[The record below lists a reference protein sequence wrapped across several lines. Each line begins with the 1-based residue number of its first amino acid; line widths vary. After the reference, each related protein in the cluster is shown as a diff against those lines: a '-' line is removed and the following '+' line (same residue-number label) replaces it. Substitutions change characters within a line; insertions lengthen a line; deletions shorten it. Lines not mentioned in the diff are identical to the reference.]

1 MTNASRS
8 DPLLMVTQLI
18 LRIGM
23 VILGIGIALAAGATI
38 ALVLVPDQQL
48 LPRLSD
54 GSTVWLVVAGAALVG
69 VMMTLYLFF
78 LRHLSRMVATVGT
91 GDPFQPENADRLA
104 KMAWLTLIL
113 QGCMLVLAPLV
124 TMIMDRIGE
133 KGGGLELSFD
143 SLLLALVLFVL
154 ARVFRHGTQ
163 MRDDLEGTV

>member
-1 MTNASRS
+1 MNTVPRK
-8 DPLLMVTQLI
+8 DPLLTATQLI

-23 VILGIGIALAAGATI
+23 GILGIGIALAAGSAV
-38 ALVLVPDQQL
+38 ALMVIPNQQL
-48 LPRLSD
+48 LPQVSES
-54 GSTVWLVVAGAALVG
+54 GTMELVLVG
-69 VMMTLYLFF
+69 AILVAVMMTLYLFF
-78 LRHLSRMVATVGT
+78 LRHLSRMVSTVGT
-91 GDPFQPENADRLA
+91 GDPFQPENAKRLE

-113 QGCMLVLAPLV
+113 QGCMFALAPLV

-154 ARVFRHGTQ
+154 ARVFRRGTE

>member
-1 MTNASRS
+1 MNNVPRS
-8 DPLLMVTQLI
+8 DPLLTVTQLI

-23 VILGIGIALAAGATI
+23 VILGIGIVLAAGAAI
-38 ALVLVPDQQL
+38 ALIVIPDQQL
-48 LPRLSD
+48 MPRLSD
-54 GSTVWLVVAGAALVG
+54 GNAIWLVIAGAVLVG
-69 VMMTLYLFF
+69 VMMSLYLFF
-78 LRHLSRMVATVGT
+78 LRHLSRMVGTVGT
-91 GDPFQPENADRLA
+91 GDPFQPENADRLQ

-113 QGCMLVLAPLV
+113 QGCMFVLAPLV

>member
-1 MTNASRS
+1 MNNVPRS
-8 DPLLMVTQLI
+8 DPLLTVTQLI

-23 VILGIGIALAAGATI
+23 AILGIGIVLAAGAAI
-38 ALVLVPDQQL
+38 ALVVIPDQQL
-48 LPRLSD
+48 MPRLSD
-54 GSTVWLVVAGAALVG
+54 GNTIWLVIAGAALVG
-69 VMMTLYLFF
+69 VMMTLYLLF

-91 GDPFQPENADRLA
+91 GDPFQPENADRLQ

-113 QGCMLVLAPLV
+113 QGCMFVLAPLV